1 MNIELLI
8 KATRKESNMFIVKD
22 RLELLKVLESND
34 VNIIKGK
41 LKNDI
46 DTIFASYKYLIDN
59 EPSNKELKKEFRE
72 FKKLLIY

>member
-34 VNIIKGK
+34 VNIIKEK

-46 DTIFASYKYLIDN
+46 DTILTSYKYFIDN
-59 EPSNKELKKEFRE
+59 EPDNNELKRE
-72 FKKLLIY
+72 FTELQRLIT